1 MTSAKTRNFWYFT
14 KSRVVNPRYQDERD
28 HTKNTYQTYHTKK
41 CVFSISF
48 FHGCIH
54 LTIPGDPSFPPPC
67 CAGHALAEPTHLP
80 TYQQTPGAP
89 DPTPSAT
96 HGSATKSTEQSHLDL
111 GVLARGARRSSSMGR
126 NKMNYEVTTIS
137 TWNQT
142 ELYF

>member
-1 MTSAKTRNFWYFT
+1 MTSANTRDFWYFT

-28 HTKNTYQTYHTKK
+28 HTKKHVSDVSYQKMCFLYL
-41 CVFSISF
+41 FLN
-48 FHGCIH
+48 GCI
-54 LTIPGDPSFPPPC
+54 LTIPFDPPFPPPC

-111 GVLARGARRSSSMGR
+111 GVLARPTPIWRRLDKWIPRGTDHLPWVETR
-126 NKMNYEVTTIS
+126 
-137 TWNQT
+137 
-142 ELYF
+142 